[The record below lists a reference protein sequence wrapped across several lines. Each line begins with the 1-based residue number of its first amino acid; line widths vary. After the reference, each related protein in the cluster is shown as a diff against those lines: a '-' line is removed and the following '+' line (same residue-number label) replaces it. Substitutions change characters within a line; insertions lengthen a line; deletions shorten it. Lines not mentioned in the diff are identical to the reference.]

1 MTEDPTN
8 DNITGLFTIIYYM
21 DLAGGASINFI
32 LAVSFTEG
40 LKRGGRWI
48 GLPFFCAALVWS
60 VVAFITLCVKVMPL
74 NIVQRPSSSTSQLG
88 SSASSELL
96 LGVSAERPEE
106 HSQSGSLRS

>member
-74 NIVQRPSSSTSQLG
+74 NPARKLGFVRTSVG
-88 SSASSELL
+88 CISREAR
-96 LGVSAERPEE
+96 GA
-106 HSQSGSLRS
+106 